1 VSITALASHLRLQ
14 FAAML
19 RRICVLLLISTATL
33 AQVYVNE
40 LKRDAIESRLSHFAK
55 KSAERQAILK
65 EWFQKGGCPNLIEQP
80 VKHTS
85 VPNLVCILPGETERT
100 IIVGA
105 HFDCVDNGDG
115 VADNWS
121 GASLLPSLLETL
133 NSRPRKHTYIFIAFT
148 DEEEGMVGSEFYA
161 NHMTKEERQRTDA
174 MVNMDTLG
182 LSPTKIWLSH
192 SDKNLVNL
200 AATVANAMKLPIAA
214 VNFEKVG
221 ATDSDSFLQK
231 KMPTITIHSVT
242 QQNHH
247 ILHSTDDNL
256 KSINMDDYYA
266 TYRFTAVYLAL
277 LDTKLPLPR

>member
-1 VSITALASHLRLQ
+1 MFRTL
-14 FAAML
+14 
-19 RRICVLLLISTATL
+19 CVLLLFVANAM

-40 LKRDAIESRLSHFAK
+40 LKRDVIEARLSHFAK
-55 KSAERQAILK
+55 KSAERQTILK
-65 EWFQKGGCPNLIEQP
+65 EWFQEAGCPNLTEQP
-80 VKHTS
+80 VKHAA
-85 VPNLVCILPGETERT
+85 VPNLICTVPGQTDKM

-115 VADNWS
+115 IADNWS
-121 GASLLPSLLETL
+121 GASLLPSLFETL
-133 NSRPRKHTYIFIAFT
+133 KSRPRKHTYVFIAFT

-192 SDKNLVNL
+192 SDRNLVNL
-200 AATVANAMKLPIAA
+200 AGMVAAAMKLPIAA

-221 ATDSDSFLQK
+221 ATDSDSFLVK
-231 KMPTITIHSVT
+231 KVPTITIHSVT

-256 KSINMDDYYA
+256 RSINMDDYFN
-266 TYRFTAVYLAL
+266 TYRLAAVYLAF
-277 LDTKLPLPR
+277 LDTKLPPPEAH